1 MEKSQKKE
9 KSGLR
14 RFAGDMI
21 YSLAGLMILNMT
33 LSFGVY
39 PFLRSKMG
47 AQGSGKMLFYTA
59 IMGLMASAVGSGINY
74 GRMKASTRHKTENGD
89 YNIYLVVIAIL
100 CAIVTIAAVSIKKDT
115 AGASI
120 FSVGIL
126 IFVTTVRY
134 YADVEYRLSLNYR
147 GFFFYYLIIAIG
159 YAIGMLMYSQ
169 SNSWVSI
176 FILGEVFGLLFVIFT
191 GKIFKKPFFKKSLF
205 FKEDAKT
212 CISLSSAYLLSDFV
226 TYTDR
231 VVLPMAAGDAASYYF
246 FIASTVGKMSSL
258 ISTPLNGVI
267 SGHLS
272 RYQGKITKKM
282 LAYVFAALIGLAFI
296 LTAGTTLGS
305 HIYVYLFYRE
315 DYQVVKE
322 LFVLANT
329 GQVFFF
335 MSNTMM
341 TVVLRFAPERY
352 QLFMGIIYAV
362 LFFAAVIPAMYF
374 YKIWGAAWGLLII
387 NVIKFLLITL
397 LGFIALAKQK
407 SKEPFM
413 TE

>member
-1 MEKSQKKE
+1 MTEPQPKK

-14 RFAGDMI
+14 RFAGDMV

-39 PFLRSKMG
+39 PFLRSRMG
-47 AQGSGKMLFYTA
+47 ADGSGKMLFFTA
-59 IMGLMASAVGSGINY
+59 IMGLMASAVGSGLNY
-74 GRMKASTRHKTENGD
+74 GRMKASTRHETQNGD
-89 YNIYLVVIAIL
+89 YNRFLIVTAML
-100 CAIVTIAAVSIKKDT
+100 CAIVTIIAVCVKKDT

-120 FSVGIL
+120 LSIGAL

-147 GFFFYYLIIAIG
+147 GFFFYYLLVAAG
-159 YAIGMLMYSQ
+159 YVLGMLLYPLSH
-169 SNSWVSI
+169 SWVSI
-176 FILGEVFGLLFVIFT
+176 FLLGEIFALCFVALTGTVFQRPLLA
-191 GKIFKKPFFKKSLF
+191 KSRF

-212 CISLSSAYLLSDFV
+212 CVSLSSAYLLSDFV

-231 VVLPMAAGDAASYYF
+231 VVLPMAAGDAASHYF

-267 SGHLS
+267 TGHLS
-272 RYQGKITKKM
+272 RYRGKITKKM
-282 LAYVFAALIGLAFI
+282 LARVFAALLVLAAALI
-296 LTAGTTLGS
+296 AGTTLGS
-305 HIYVYLFYRE
+305 HIYVYLFYRD
-315 DYQVVKE
+315 DYETVKS
-322 LFVLANT
+322 LFLLANA

-335 MSNTMM
+335 MSNVMM

-352 QLFMGIIYAV
+352 QLFMGIVYAV
-362 LFFAAVIPAMYF
+362 LFFAAVVPVMCF

-387 NVIKFLLITL
+387 NIIKFLLITM
-397 LGFIALAKQK
+397 LGFLAL
-407 SKEPFM
+407 SKGDRSKHKKE
-413 TE
+413 